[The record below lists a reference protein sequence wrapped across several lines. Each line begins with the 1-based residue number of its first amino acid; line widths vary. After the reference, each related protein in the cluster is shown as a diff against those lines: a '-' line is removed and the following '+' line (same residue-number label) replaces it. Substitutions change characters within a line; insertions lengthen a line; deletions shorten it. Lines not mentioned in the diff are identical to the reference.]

1 MGRDQERRTKQK
13 LDHLSQSSSPQGP
26 RRNYKRTASRGRSQG
41 QSGTSMG
48 YPCPSPP
55 DGSDGHWTF
64 EFALTPERN
73 PQTGEVQI
81 DAREQYLRKHGR
93 RLQPGVCPRTPK
105 EIPVE
110 FGQHQVQYDTYPQ
123 MQPPRQ
129 IPAYVPRLSR
139 NYSQQSLSVTKER
152 ESNPF
157 IFSKDEALEQRFWNQ
172 FHQDFYSSVCLR
184 PKHPHIAT
192 MEAIDW
198 EHMANKESQV
208 CDNVIEAC
216 EAFGLRDIMGFKYN
230 WNVEIIAQFHSS
242 FFYSVSDN
250 TIHWT
255 TSGVHFAVDYKTFS
269 RLLGLGSVDLDRDQ
283 IHNEL
288 KLHNYD
294 LGELYRFPRLAD
306 GKTSRLKSF
315 YYVLNNLLRHTIAP
329 KTGDAT
335 SINAYAK
342 NILLR
347 FAHNGRP
354 FCITNFIW
362 EELIAATNDSRRG
375 FPYAPYIMYVI
386 EKVTGICFHKETEH
400 PVLKINRTRQPHAPK
415 TPSPTS
421 EQSQSPPPADSP
433 LRRSHRSSRPSGPS
447 SSRGPSSSHGPSLRS
462 SRGPPVVK
470 PPSLARRVLEAV
482 FCMCKKQTSDVYEMR
497 KDINEL
503 RTQQGLPTRDIGEP
517 PVFEDPFAAHD
528 AAMAAWHAAQEGG
541 TYVEEEEEAE
551 VAPAHPHRRP
561 SRRHG
566 KDPIE
571 EEEEEVQAEEE
582 TEEEEEQHVSDNA
595 DDDDDDDGNASS
607 DNGGDDDY
615 EE

>member
-13 LDHLSQSSSPQGP
+13 LDHLSQSSSPQG
-26 RRNYKRTASRGRSQG
+26 RRQNYKRPASRGRSQR
-41 QSGTSMG
+41 QSGTPMG
-48 YPCPSPP
+48 YPCPSPAHRVSP
-55 DGSDGHWTF
+55 DGSDGQWTF

-81 DAREQYLRKHGR
+81 NDRELYLRKHGR
-93 RLQPGVCPRTPK
+93 RIQPAVCPRTPEK
-105 EIPVE
+105 IPVS
-110 FGQHQVQYDTYPQ
+110 FGQHQIQWDTYPQ
-123 MQPPRQ
+123 LQHPRQ
-129 IPAYVPRLSR
+129 AQGYVPRLPR
-139 NYSQQSLSVTKER
+139 NYSQQSISVTKER

-157 IFSKDEALEQRFWNQ
+157 TFSKDEGLDQRFWTQ
-172 FHQDFYSSVCLR
+172 FHQDFYSSVCLK

-198 EHMANKESQV
+198 EHMANKKSQV

-230 WNVEIIAQFHSS
+230 WNVEIIAQFHCSL
-242 FFYSVSDN
+242 FYSASDN

-255 TSGVHFAVDYKTFS
+255 TCGIHFAVDYRTFS

-283 IHNEL
+283 IHNEV

-294 LGELYRFPRLAD
+294 LGPLYRFPRLAD
-306 GKTSRLKSF
+306 GKVNGLKSF

-329 KTGDAT
+329 KTGDAS

-342 NILLR
+342 NILMR
-347 FAHNGRP
+347 FARNGRP

-375 FPYAPYIMYVI
+375 FPYAPYVMYVI
-386 EKVTGICFHKETEH
+386 EKVTGIWFHKETEH
-400 PVLKINRTRQPHAPK
+400 PVLKINRTKQPNAPK

-421 EQSQSPPPADSP
+421 DESQSQSPPPADSP
-433 LRRSHRSSRPSGPS
+433 PRRSHRTSRPSGPSGPS
-447 SSRGPSSSHGPSLRS
+447 SSRGPT
-462 SRGPPVVK
+462 SRAPPVEK

-482 FCMCKKQTSDVYEMR
+482 FCMCKKQSTDVYEMR

-503 RTQQGLPTRDIGEP
+503 RTQQGLPSRDIGEP

-528 AAMAAWHAAQEGG
+528 AAIAAWYAAQEGG

-551 VAPAHPHRRP
+551 VAPAHPPRHP
-561 SRRHG
+561 RRHHG
-566 KDPIE
+566 EDPIE
-571 EEEEEVQAEEE
+571 EEEEEVQAEES
-582 TEEEEEQHVSDNA
+582 EEEEEA
-595 DDDDDDDGNASS
+595 TDDDDASGGNGSE
-607 DNGGDDDY
+607 D
-615 EE
+615 EEE